1 MDIEIWVVGTLN
13 QLFIKD
19 FYTEIELN
27 LLPILFALTLAFD
40 RTVLYG
46 KVGFSILVL
55 SCKKSTPV
63 FK

>member
-1 MDIEIWVVGTLN
+1 MDIEIWVVDTLN
-13 QLFIKD
+13 QLFIND
-19 FYTEIELN
+19 FYTEIELK

-46 KVGFSILVL
+46 KVRFSILVL